1 MRRLFGITMAWL
13 ATGVAIH
20 AADFAPPYRVVAG
33 GNAIKVESPGYACP
47 CLADI
52 DGDGIPDLL
61 VGQFNKGK
69 IKVFKGLGKG
79 VFGPGEWLQAEGQ
92 PAEVPGVW

>member
-1 MRRLFGITMAWL
+1 MRRQLNAMLAMLASGMA
-13 ATGVAIH
+13 VH
-20 AADFAPPYRVVAG
+20 SADFAPPVRIQAG
-33 GNAIKVESPGYACP
+33 GIPIKVETPGYACP

-52 DGDGIPDLL
+52 NGDGIPDLL

-69 IKVFKGLGKG
+69 ITVYPGLGKG
-79 VFGPGEWLQAEGQ
+79 IYGPGEWLQAEGQ